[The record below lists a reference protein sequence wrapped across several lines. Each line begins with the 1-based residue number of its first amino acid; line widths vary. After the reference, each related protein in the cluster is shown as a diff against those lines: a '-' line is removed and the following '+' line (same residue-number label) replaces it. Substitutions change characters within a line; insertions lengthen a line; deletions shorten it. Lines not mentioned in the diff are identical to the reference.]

1 MKPWLLEVNQSP
13 SFTADTP
20 FDNQLKSNL
29 IKDTLTMMN
38 YFPKQKKKLKDKFVN
53 SFEEEV
59 DLKSMLDAR
68 FEKHLNANQGNFI
81 DIMNDRRRNAL
92 DFFN

>member
-1 MKPWLLEVNQSP
+1 
-13 SFTADTP
+13 
-20 FDNQLKSNL
+20 
-29 IKDTLTMMN
+29 MMN

-92 DFFN
+92 DFFNQQVALEKVKEKNNNMKSSYRILTKS